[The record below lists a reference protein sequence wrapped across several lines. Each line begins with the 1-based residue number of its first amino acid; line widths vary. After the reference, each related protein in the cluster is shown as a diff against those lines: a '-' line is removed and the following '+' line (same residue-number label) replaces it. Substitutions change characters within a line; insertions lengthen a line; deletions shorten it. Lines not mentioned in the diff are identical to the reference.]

1 MSIVILRICTVV
13 DDEILWIFVH
23 AHYVQFVILRICTV
37 VIDEKLWIKD
47 QTSKHIFFICERIY
61 YENKPGAKTPK

>member
-1 MSIVILRICTVV
+1 MFGFS
-13 DDEILWIFVH
+13 F
-23 AHYVQFVILRICTV
+23 
-37 VIDEKLWIKD
+37 IDKYLSHVFIPIGFKN